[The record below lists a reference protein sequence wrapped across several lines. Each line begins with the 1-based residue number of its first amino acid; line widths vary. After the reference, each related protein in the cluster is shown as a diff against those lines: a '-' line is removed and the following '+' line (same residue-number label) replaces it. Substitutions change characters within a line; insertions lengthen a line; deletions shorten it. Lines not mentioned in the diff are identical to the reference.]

1 MNMKGVD
8 KMVIWA
14 TLILIFCIA
23 CVLVLYGALA
33 VFSDVDDLEERY
45 WEKRN
50 NGKGNNGKEEDR
62 EDG

>member
-1 MNMKGVD
+1 MM
-8 KMVIWA
+8 IWV

-45 WEKRN
+45 WEKKDGRTDSKVGDN
-50 NGKGNNGKEEDR
+50 DNGNANQ
-62 EDG
+62 

>member
-1 MNMKGVD
+1 MM
-8 KMVIWA
+8 IWV

-33 VFSDVDDLEERY
+33 VFSDADDMEDRY

-50 NGKGNNGKEEDR
+50 NGKGSNGKKETR

>member
-1 MNMKGVD
+1 MM
-8 KMVIWA
+8 IWV

-33 VFSDVDDLEERY
+33 VFSDIDDFEEEQWNR
-45 WEKRN
+45 KGK
-50 NGKGNNGKEEDR
+50 NGKKENR

>member
-8 KMVIWA
+8 KMVIWV

-33 VFSDVDDLEERY
+33 VFSDAEDMEDRY
-45 WEKRN
+45 WEKR
-50 NGKGNNGKEEDR
+50 GKDGQEEHR
-62 EDG
+62 EDD